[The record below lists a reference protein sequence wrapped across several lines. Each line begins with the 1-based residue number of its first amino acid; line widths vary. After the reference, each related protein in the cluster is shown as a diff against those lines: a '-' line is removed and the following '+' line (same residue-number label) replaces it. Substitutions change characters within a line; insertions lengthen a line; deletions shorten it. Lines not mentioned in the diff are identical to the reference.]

1 MKSSASE
8 MGLISELVEVMYLI
22 DTQKAGGIFASET
35 LENLLGNVKCEM
47 WGKHCFEKDLR
58 KRWKK
63 LLEVVLVIFPEA
75 LNVICQ
81 HLLSTLTHELKRKQ

>member
-47 WGKHCFEKDLR
+47 
-58 KRWKK
+58 
-63 LLEVVLVIFPEA
+63 
-75 LNVICQ
+75 
-81 HLLSTLTHELKRKQ
+81 